1 MPELTYNIQHVGSDP
16 HIVVNEDSRT
26 PTLVRLTVYREKMRI
41 DVRQIWSP
49 QDTED
54 FVLTR
59 RGAAIPIEDLD
70 EVIEFLLAARE
81 FIDKRGDT
89 EIKEADNVK

>member
-1 MPELTYNIQHVGSDP
+1 MGELTYSIQHVGNDP

-49 QDTED
+49 KDSED
-54 FVLTR
+54 FVLTKK
-59 RGAAIPIEDLD
+59 GAIIPIEDLD
-70 EVIEFLLAARE
+70 EVIEFLLSARE
-81 FIDKRGDT
+81 FAKNR
-89 EIKEADNVK
+89 EADDDK